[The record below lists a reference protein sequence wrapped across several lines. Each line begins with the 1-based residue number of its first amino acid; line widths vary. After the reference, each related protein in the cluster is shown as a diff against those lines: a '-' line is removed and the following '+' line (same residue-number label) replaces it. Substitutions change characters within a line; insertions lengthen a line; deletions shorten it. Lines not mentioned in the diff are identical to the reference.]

1 MLSTSERAQ
10 IEKVGISESD
20 IKKQLLNFRNGIK
33 PILLIKAA
41 AIKDGISHFEK
52 EKEEELIQ
60 LYRRF
65 KDSLDVVK
73 FVPASG
79 AATRMFKYL
88 FEGLDVIENGGDFSE
103 HLISFI
109 TQIKEYPFYKQLSQV
124 SVNEGLAIN
133 LESFSENPLK
143 QKSKIKKVLEA
154 ILYDKDNGLDY
165 ARLPKALIVF
175 HNENDTI
182 KTALEEHFLEC
193 VSYANSDGKGRIHF
207 TVSKEHLKAI
217 KSAANNISKKYKEKL
232 SL

>member
-109 TQIKEYPFYKQLSQV
+109 TQIKEYPFYK
-124 SVNEGLAIN
+124 
-133 LESFSENPLK
+133 
-143 QKSKIKKVLEA
+143 
-154 ILYDKDNGLDY
+154 
-165 ARLPKALIVF
+165 
-175 HNENDTI
+175 
-182 KTALEEHFLEC
+182 
-193 VSYANSDGKGRIHF
+193 
-207 TVSKEHLKAI
+207 
-217 KSAANNISKKYKEKL
+217 
-232 SL
+232 